1 MSLPHHRRYRLL
13 QGTRHCPVKR
23 ALLALALLAALLV
36 ALLYLYEWHRERE
49 EAIEVAQADMVR
61 AMIER
66 DEVVY
71 LVTFGAPQEPIE
83 VNWQGEK
90 L

>member
-1 MSLPHHRRYRLL
+1 MNFPHHRRYRLL

-23 ALLALALLAALLV
+23 ALIALAFLAALLV

-49 EAIEVAQADMVR
+49 EAIEVAQADMIR

-66 DEVVY
+66 DEIVR
-71 LVTFGAPQEPIE
+71 LVTSGAPQEQILIKE
-83 VNWQGEK
+83 DW
-90 L
+90 